1 VLRRMLPSLVLNAV
15 LPLLVYQLL
24 RSAVGSDVVA
34 LGIGAAIPV
43 LVTAVEFVWRRRV
56 DPIGVVAIVAFALVL
71 VVLALTGGDP
81 LILELHDAVL
91 TGPLGLV
98 FLGSVAVRKP
108 LLLVVRRLLAAR
120 STQSPNTL
128 STADER
134 AALSTLTALIGVI
147 LLVHALLIL
156 VLALTLPIPTFLAV
170 GRPIG
175 WVVIALGLLTVLRY
189 RTRLRAR
196 AAHQPS

>member
-1 VLRRMLPSLVLNAV
+1 MLPSLVLNAV